1 MVLVDSNVL
10 TDIFTEDA
18 AWFAW
23 SAEQLVEARER
34 TMLAVNPIIFAEISP
49 NFDSLKEVEEALPES
64 DYLRLE
70 LPYAASFLTGQAF
83 VQYRRQGGRRAL
95 PLPDFYIGA
104 HAQVEELELLT
115 RDAQRYRAYFPE
127 VRLIAPD

>member
-23 SAEQLVEARER
+23 SAEQLVKARER

-49 NFDSLKEVEEALPES
+49 NFDSLKEIEEALPES

-70 LPYAASFLTGQAF
+70 LPYAASFLTGQAY
-83 VQYRRQGGRRAL
+83 VRYRRQGGRRAL

-115 RDAQRYRAYFPE
+115 RDAQRYRTYFPE